1 MKANTRLKITTIV
14 TGAATLCSI
23 PRFRTPR
30 WRWARATLFCAI
42 GWSGAVPMTHAAQA
56 FGTEQADKQMGWWLM
71 IFEGL
76 SYIIGATIYAVGT

>member
-1 MKANTRLKITTIV
+1 
-14 TGAATLCSI
+14 
-23 PRFRTPR
+23 
-30 WRWARATLFCAI
+30 
-42 GWSGAVPMTHAAQA
+42 MTHAAQA